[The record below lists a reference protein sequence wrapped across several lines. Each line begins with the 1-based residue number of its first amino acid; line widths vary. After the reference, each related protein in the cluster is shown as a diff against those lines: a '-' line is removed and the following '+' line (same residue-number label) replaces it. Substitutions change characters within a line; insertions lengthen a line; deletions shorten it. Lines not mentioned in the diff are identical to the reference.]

1 MAKKIYIKE
10 SSILPLQDKKRLLP
24 QFLYRPLK
32 SHSTSLGDNP
42 SFPQVGDT
50 PFDYAIVKARYL
62 QVLDAFEND
71 LRLGTD
77 NVDELCTILG
87 QWVKECKD
95 MERPIRDELERIC
108 ENTVIR
114 LFNIPKETINFTC
127 KLVDK
132 ITFKSPIRITPESDE
147 EVNYTFADVDDIQLS
162 NKAIAKRRMVDA
174 LVQGAAY
181 FYMRFDKTYTDE
193 INALN
198 TELLRKY
205 RDIIK
210 LNDWLLFNKKDEMSD
225 ARPMQGSYVET
236 HLGKGDEKTHIDSQ
250 GIIFPLLLQDT
261 IKGLFELFASHGLP
275 QDQHKAA
282 YIVKKADFLLSEP
295 WDMRFG
301 VELWRRCF
309 NALERTEMAPY
320 AFVALVSLPT
330 EEFEAT
336 VQEILSSTQ
345 KGKQILSQMIDDAT
359 YEMDYDAFS
368 QRMKERNVDKSVLAD
383 SYFTAAELDG
393 FNLDGDDDGN
403 IIEDDKDL
411 MA

>member
-1 MAKKIYIKE
+1 MSLK
-10 SSILPLQDKKRLLP
+10 DKKHLLP
-24 QFLYRPLK
+24 QFLYKPLK

-42 SFPQVGDT
+42 SFPQVGDV
-50 PFDYAIVKARYL
+50 PFDYSIVKARYL
-62 QVLDAFEND
+62 QVLDGFIND
-71 LRLGTD
+71 LRLDTE
-77 NVDELCTILG
+77 NVDELSTILG

-95 MERPIRDELERIC
+95 MEKPIRNELERIC
-108 ENTVIR
+108 ENTVIK
-114 LFNIPKETINFTC
+114 LFNVPKETINFTC

-132 ITFKSPIRITPESDE
+132 VTFKSPIRITPESDE
-147 EVNYTFADVDDIQLS
+147 EVNYTFADVDDINLS
-162 NKAIAKRRMVDA
+162 NRAVAKRRMVDA

-181 FYMRFDKTYTDE
+181 SYMKMERMYADE

-198 TELLRKY
+198 TELLHKY
-205 RDIIK
+205 RYIIA

-225 ARPMQGSYVET
+225 EKPMQGSYVET
-236 HLGKGDEKTHIDSQ
+236 HLGKGDEKTHIDAQ

-309 NALERTEMAPY
+309 SALERTEMAPY

-330 EEFEAT
+330 EEFET
-336 VQEILSSTQ
+336 TMQEILSSTQ
-345 KGKQILSQMIDDAT
+345 KGEQILSQLIGDAT

-393 FNLDGDDDGN
+393 FNLDGDDGN

-411 MA
+411 TA